1 MERLTAPRMHILYDH
16 QIFSY
21 QKFGGASRYF
31 AELMNVL
38 DATHEA
44 QFTLGVAASPNEYLA
59 QSRFYQGERDT
70 QAGTGPFLRRYAR
83 NEWRFRQLARQ
94 QPFDVLHATFY
105 DPSVL
110 HSVRGSKLVVT
121 VLDMIPERFP
131 AFFDVTSL
139 YGRFVT
145 RRWIEGKR
153 LLCQRADAIIAIS
166 QSTKDDLVS
175 FYGVAPERVTVV
187 HLGNRLGL
195 TAPGAPLA
203 GMPSRYVLF
212 VGTRNTYKNF
222 SPFIEA
228 AAAAVHAD
236 PGLEVVCIGGGAF
249 SEEEHALLR
258 QHDLAGRVQQ
268 RNVADGDIAACY
280 AHAEVFVFPS
290 LYEGFGI
297 PILEAFS
304 CGCPTLLARASC
316 FPEIAGD
323 AALYFDPQTPGS
335 MAAALTRLLG
345 DAALRD
351 QLRARG
357 RARAAEF
364 TWERTTARTLDIYR
378 ALEATP

>member
-1 MERLTAPRMHILYDH
+1 MALHE
-16 QIFSY
+16 S
-21 QKFGGASRYF
+21 FGSIC
-31 AELMNVL
+31 AE
-38 DATHEA
+38 
-44 QFTLGVAASPNEYLA
+44 VAEVS
-59 QSRFYQGERDT
+59 
-70 QAGTGPFLRRYAR
+70 
-83 NEWRFRQLARQ
+83 
-94 QPFDVLHATFY
+94 
-105 DPSVL
+105 
-110 HSVRGSKLVVT
+110 
-121 VLDMIPERFP
+121 
-131 AFFDVTSL
+131 
-139 YGRFVT
+139 
-145 RRWIEGKR
+145 IEGGQVR
-153 LLCQRADAIIAIS
+153 VHRVVCAI
-166 QSTKDDLVS
+166 DC
-175 FYGVAPERVTVV
+175 GTVV
-187 HLGNRLGL
+187 NPDTVDAQLQSAIVYGL
-195 TAPGAPLA
+195 SATLMGEITL
-203 GMPSRYVLF
+203 
-212 VGTRNTYKNF
+212 K
-222 SPFIEA
+222 
-228 AAAAVHAD
+228 D
-236 PGLEVVCIGGGAF
+236 
-249 SEEEHALLR
+249 
-258 QHDLAGRVQQ
+258 GRVQQ